1 MVAYHV
7 TAAPMSTTA
16 KKSTHPLVELYHRP
30 GFLLRRAHQL
40 SVAIFERECQ
50 HLEVTPA
57 QYGVLTVLSQARGIG
72 QSDLSRALGFDRVTT
87 LRLVHAL
94 QERGLVQRHPSA
106 DDGRRLELEVSAK
119 GLKVLRDAQ
128 APADR
133 AYQRLLDP
141 LALRERQQLM
151 QLLAKLCEALEAEAR
166 APLVPP
172 ALS

>member
-1 MVAYHV
+1 
-7 TAAPMSTTA
+7 MSSIEL
-16 KKSTHPLVELYHRP
+16 KSTHPLVELYHRP

-57 QYGVLTVLSQARGIG
+57 QFGVLTVLSHARGIG

-87 LRLVHAL
+87 LRIVHAL
-94 QERGLVQRHPSA
+94 QDRGLVQRRPSA
-106 DDGRRLELEVSAK
+106 NDGRRLELEISVK
-119 GLKVLRDAQ
+119 GRKVLREAR

-133 AYQRLLDP
+133 AYQRLLEP
-141 LALRERQQLM
+141 LSQRERQQLM
-151 QLLAKLCEALEAEAR
+151 QLLAKLCEELEEEAR

-172 ALS
+172 ASG